1 MTNPFANSKARSA
14 IIGLLIVTLALLA
27 TAWAMRAQTELYAT
41 FPRADGHY
49 RVEVW
54 RKKSLLPMLP
64 GQAGDAAGVVQLL
77 DAKGKLLQETT
88 VPMVQMVDKVEWGN
102 RQVSIKLIAEWPLPD

>member
-1 MTNPFANSKARSA
+1 MTKPFASNKTRAT
-14 IIGLLIVTLALLA
+14 IIGLLVLPLALLA
-27 TAWAMRAQTELYAT
+27 TAWAVRPQTELHAT
-41 FPRADGHY
+41 FTRADGHY

-77 DAKGKLLQETT
+77 DAKGKLLRETT
-88 VPMVQMVDKVEWGN
+88 VPMVQMVDKVEWEK
-102 RQVSIKLIAEWPLPD
+102 QQMSIKLIAEWPLPD

>member
-1 MTNPFANSKARSA
+1 MTNPSASHKSRSA
-14 IIGLLIVTLALLA
+14 ILGLLIVALALLA
-27 TAWAMRAQTELYAT
+27 TAWAVRPQTELHAT
-41 FPRADGHY
+41 FTRADGHY

-64 GQAGDAAGVVQLL
+64 GQAGDAAGAVKLI

-102 RQVSIKLIAEWPLPD
+102 RQVSIKLIAEWTLPD